1 MLWFSFSFPEGISE
15 IPFTAMASRVISYS
29 FLPSENKGKVCVLGT
44 GSLSAGLV
52 MLSRLIVVC
61 ARSFEGSSS
70 GYLKTVSL
78 ISMSLIM
85 SLSFLMG
92 ISMCTG
98 LLAREAILIPRRYLA
113 PWYSA
118 TIINEV
124 FWPVFPPNESCRD
137 DVIWGSRNTLVIF
150 NRKTCPVIYESHGAT

>member
-15 IPFTAMASRVISYS
+15 IPLTAMASRVISYS

-44 GSLSAGLV
+44 GSLSTGLV

-113 PWYSA
+113 P
-118 TIINEV
+118 
-124 FWPVFPPNESCRD
+124 
-137 DVIWGSRNTLVIF
+137 
-150 NRKTCPVIYESHGAT
+150 

>member
-1 MLWFSFSFPEGISE
+1 MLWFSFSFPEGFSE
-15 IPFTAMASRVISYS
+15 IPLRAVASRVISYS
-29 FLPSENKGKVCVLGT
+29 FLPSENRGNVCVLGT

-52 MLSRLIVVC
+52 MLSRLIVVY

-70 GYLKTVSL
+70 GYLKIISL
-78 ISMSLIM
+78 ISMILIM
-85 SLSFLMG
+85 SLSFLIG

-118 TIINEV
+118 TRINEDL
-124 FWPVFPPNESCRD
+124 WPVFPSNEFCRD
-137 DVIWGSRNTLVIF
+137 EVIWGSRNTLVIF
-150 NRKTCPVIYESHGAT
+150 NRKTCAVIYGAT